1 MMLNPTLMC
10 DFYKLSHREQYPK
23 NTQFIYSTLVPRSN
37 KLYNYSNHVVV
48 AGFQA
53 FIKKYLIN
61 HFNNE
66 FFNKPKKD
74 VIDDYKRIV
83 KYTLNQDNPETAH
96 LEKLYDLGYLPIEI
110 HALPEGSIL
119 KPGTPIL
126 TIENTHP
133 DFFWLT
139 NYLETIIC
147 TQTWQIMNSATLA
160 YDLRNLLDYY
170 AESTVG
176 SKNLASIQGHDFS
189 LRGMSSLESGE
200 LSAFGHLL
208 SFKSTDT
215 IPGITFAEKYYNAN
229 VENEFIAGSIP
240 ATEHS
245 VMCAN
250 GDYESMNEYNMFYRL
265 LTEIYPEGPF
275 SVVSDTWDFWKV
287 MTETIP
293 QLKDIIMN
301 RNGKMIVRPDSGD
314 PVKILCG
321 DPSAKTEYERKGT
334 VEVLWELFGGTIT
347 EKGYKLLDEHIGLIY
362 GDSINYER
370 AKEICQKLKD
380 KGFASINVVLGIGSF
395 SYQFTTRDV
404 HGFAIKA
411 TYAKIGNQE
420 KLIYKDPKT
429 DDGTKKSHKGRVCVF
444 EDGSW
449 KDGLYL
455 HDWLNL
461 QNKNQLTKIFENG
474 KLLKETSLNE
484 IRNRLNTND

>member
-1 MMLNPTLMC
+1 MLNPTLMC

-23 NTQFIYSTLVPRSN
+23 NTQYIYSTLVPRSN
-37 KLYNYSNHVVV
+37 KYYNYSNYIVV
-48 AGFQA
+48 AGFQSL
-53 FIKKYLIN
+53 IKKYLIN
-61 HFNNE
+61 HFNDE
-66 FFNKPKKD
+66 FFNKPKND
-74 VIDDYKRIV
+74 VINDYKRIV
-83 KYTLNQDNPETAH
+83 KYTLNQNDPETAH
-96 LEKLYDLGYLPIEI
+96 LEKLHNLGYLPIEI
-110 HALPEGSIL
+110 HALPEGSRV

-133 DFFWLT
+133 EFFWLT

-160 YDLRNLLDYY
+160 YDLRNLLNYY

-176 SKNLASIQGHDFS
+176 SKKLASIQGHDFS

-215 IPGITFAEKYYNAN
+215 IPGITFAEKYYNTN
-229 VENEFIAGSIP
+229 VKNEFIAGSIP

-321 DPSAKTEYERKGT
+321 DPSAKTEYERKGA
-334 VEVLWELFGGTIT
+334 VEVLWDLFGGTIT

-380 KGFASINVVLGIGSF
+380 KGFASTNVVLGIGSF

-449 KDGLYL
+449 IDKLNL
-455 HDWLNL
+455 HQWLNL
-461 QNKNQLTKIFENG
+461 QTKNQLTKIFENG
-474 KLLKETSLNE
+474 KLLKETSLSD
-484 IRNRLNTND
+484 IRNRLNTNN